1 MRIATHDLKLDAL
14 YVVYPGLHRYPMG
27 EGVEAV
33 PLWAVL
39 PAVRE
44 ETNGFVELLAGRTKK
59 VATMEEINGYNNSR

>member
-1 MRIATHDLKLDAL
+1 MRIAMHDLKLDAL

-39 PAVRE
+39 PAA
-44 ETNGFVELLAGRTKK
+44 NGHDLADPLLGA
-59 VATMEEINGYNNSR
+59 APLLIPALS